1 MKSKNSLTN
10 LEVEDDDNF
19 ADPYNLPD
27 DFWESGVMEIRNG
40 KEHISIRLDN
50 FVLDYFKRP
59 GPGYQGRI
67 SDVLRSFVIH
77 QMMKEAEAKAARSLA
92 EQAKA

>member
-1 MKSKNSLTN
+1 MKQENSLTK
-10 LEVEDDDNF
+10 LEVEDDDSF

-27 DFWESGVMEIRNG
+27 NFWEEGEVIFRQG
-40 KEHISIRLDN
+40 KEHISIRLDH

-67 SDVLRSFVIH
+67 SDVLRSYVMH
-77 QMMKEAEAKAARSLA
+77 QMLKDAEAKAANRS
-92 EQAKA
+92 